1 MQRQTDGHGLKFS
14 STADA
19 VVKITK
25 IKAEKHDFSS
35 AVMLLGKK
43 CVYKIHKA
51 EAP

>member
-25 IKAEKHDFSS
+25 IKAEKHNFSS
-35 AVMLLGKK
+35 AVMLLGKS
-43 CVYKIHKA
+43 VYKIHKA